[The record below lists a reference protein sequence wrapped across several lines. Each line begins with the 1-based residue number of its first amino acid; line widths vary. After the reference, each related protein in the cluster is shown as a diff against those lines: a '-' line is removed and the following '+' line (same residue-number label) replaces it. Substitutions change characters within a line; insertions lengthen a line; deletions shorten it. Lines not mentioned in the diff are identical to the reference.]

1 MRREKIENVKQWNVM
16 KEKKTISVGVRLS
29 PAQEEIL
36 KSLIACGKAT
46 TMSSAIQYLIQQ
58 YAILG
63 K

>member
-1 MRREKIENVKQWNVM
+1 M

>member
-1 MRREKIENVKQWNVM
+1 MENVKQRTVM

-29 PAQEEIL
+29 PTQEEIL
-36 KSLIACGKAT
+36 KSLIVCGKAT

-58 YAILG
+58 YGILDS

>member
-1 MRREKIENVKQWNVM
+1 MENVKQWNVM

-29 PAQEEIL
+29 PTQEEIL
-36 KSLIACGKAT
+36 KSLIVCGKAT

-58 YAILG
+58 YGILDS

>member
-1 MRREKIENVKQWNVM
+1 MENVKQRNVM

-29 PAQEEIL
+29 PTQEEIL
-36 KSLIACGKAT
+36 KSLIMCGKAT

-58 YAILG
+58 YGILDS